1 MAARRRKYD
10 RVKREG
16 REYLA
21 IPVDPGRPL
30 LDQERAAIRDI
41 NAASSQKEFFL
52 AEENGIL
59 ACFVNTISPEELQQ
73 AVRNA
78 VTGRGLNELYTAKG
92 VSDPF
97 SAFLARLDEIGSYG
111 IRNGRRVY
119 AGYDGERKVEDR
131 AGKAGRRG
139 AVYYSRG
146 HSFTQE
152 KNDLP
157 RDFSGR
163 VMCGDAEEV
172 LGRLPD
178 NCIDLV
184 FTSPPYNFGLAYG
197 STGDEDMWERYFDKL
212 FAVFDECIRVLCW
225 GGRIVVNVQPLFS
238 DYIPSHHVISQHLM
252 KRHLIWKGE
261 VLWEKNN
268 YNCKYTS
275 WGSWKSP
282 SSPYLKYTWE
292 FLEIFAKGDLKKK
305 GSPENADITA
315 DEFKEWVVARW
326 AIAPERRMKELDH
339 PAVFPEALAERVI
352 KLFSFSGDAVLD
364 PFNGVG
370 TTTAVATRL
379 NRRALGIDIDP
390 GYCRTAT
397 ERLEKE
403 HKTARNG
410 RQATLPE

>member
-1 MAARRRKYD
+1 MTARRRKYD
-10 RVKREG
+10 RVARGG
-16 REYLA
+16 REYLV
-21 IPVDPGRPL
+21 ISVDPGRTLTDP
-30 LDQERAAIRDI
+30 ERAAIRDI
-41 NAASSQKEFFL
+41 NAANSRKELFL

-59 ACFVNTISPEELQQ
+59 VGFVNNASPEDLKETI
-73 AVRNA
+73 RNA
-78 VTGRGLNELYTAKG
+78 VSGCDLNSVYLSHGL
-92 VSDPF
+92 SDPF
-97 SAFLARLDEIGSYG
+97 STFLDRLEEVGSYG
-111 IRNGRRVY
+111 IRNGKRVY
-119 AGYDGERKVEDR
+119 VGYDEERKVEDR

-139 AVYYSRG
+139 AVYYTRG
-146 HSFTQE
+146 HQF
-152 KNDLP
+152 KNGKNEIP
-157 RDFSGR
+157 SEFSDR
-163 VMCGDAEEV
+163 VVCGDSEEF
-172 LGRLPD
+172 LKSLPD

-197 STGDEDMWERYFDKL
+197 STGDEDKWERYFDKL

-238 DYIPSHHVISQHLM
+238 DYIPSHHVISQHFM

-292 FLEIFAKGDLKKK
+292 FLEIFAKGDLKKP
-305 GSPENADITA
+305 GSPENADITGE
-315 DEFKEWVVARW
+315 EFKEWVVARW
-326 AIAPERRMKELDH
+326 TIAPERRMKELGH

-352 KLFSFSGDAVLD
+352 KLFSFSGDVVLD

-370 TTTAVATRL
+370 TTTAVAARL

-390 GYCRTAT
+390 GYCSTAM
-397 ERLEKE
+397 ERLDKEKQAA
-403 HKTARNG
+403 KKG